1 MSDVHEVLAR
11 LPDPETPDA
20 FRANVMARIERHV
33 ERRQPVATGGRV
45 ENPADRPVWLWA
57 FAGMAVALWAAGST
71 FWGTG
76 TLPDVTSA
84 RIGLG
89 RSALLP
95 LDGLAAEAFAVGL
108 FVFLGG
114 LFAPLRKRWDRER
127 SS

>member
-11 LPDPETPDA
+11 LPDPEAPEA
-20 FRANVMARIERHV
+20 FRASVMARIERDAEWREAADTAGR
-33 ERRQPVATGGRV
+33 ERSR
-45 ENPADRPVWLWA
+45 ADRPVWLWA
-57 FAGMAVALWAAGST
+57 FAGMAVATWAAGYT

-95 LDGLAAEAFAVGL
+95 LDGLAAAAFAVGL
-108 FVFLGG
+108 FVFLAG
-114 LFAPLRKRWDRER
+114 LFAPVRTRWDRER
-127 SS
+127 S